1 MNRPIRTLVATAAA
15 FTILVAGTPSVWARE
30 RGEIRFSRGRFTK
43 TVGAT
48 VRPGDPDCWTMA
60 PALVSGYELRYR
72 ADGEYGWSTNP
83 RRATSR
89 TNTLQDQIN
98 DEGDTFHRE
107 ETYSSGEKVICVGT
121 TDGRTANYRLT
132 LDIR

>member
-48 VRPGDPDCWTMA
+48 VRPGDPDCWTIGTGVGQRLRA
-60 PALVSGYELRYR
+60 SVSGRRGVWLVYEPQESDFSY
-72 ADGEYGWSTNP
+72 D
-83 RRATSR
+83 
-89 TNTLQDQIN
+89 TLQDQIN

-107 ETYSSGEKVICVGT
+107 ETYSSGEKVISVGT